1 MFKNS
6 KFLDLGIQFF
16 SIKSKLKQL
25 IRFVSSIDTVKY
37 NAKKCSQDNGPSEVA
52 AKNYNML
59 LFRHLVTARLLSMCN
74 IVFCSPYWRDSYV

>member
-25 IRFVSSIDTVKY
+25 IRFVSSIDTVEY
-37 NAKKCSQDNGPSEVA
+37 NAKKRSSVAVKLSENWLKKYDQNGA
-52 AKNYNML
+52 
-59 LFRHLVTARLLSMCN
+59 
-74 IVFCSPYWRDSYV
+74 